1 MSHPLIRARKRNER
15 INFGQIQQE
24 LVLTRAPKATDP
36 IAPELDTLAVFARL
50 FPPQQYVTEPIVNG
64 IREAYRQIHPHLD
77 LPVAVKGKHPKPL
90 ENILAYYYGYGSG
103 DPDRSIAAFWYH
115 AHGYAPNGGPLPE
128 IHRYPSLEGRGGYMM
143 LAICPDAPTGRGKA
157 IMADLGKCYPLYR
170 VKATNGLS
178 GQTLRFL
185 GQEQLIFPGM
195 PTRKKER
202 WQQTKDEFATVILK
216 HNLIEKKGKWYR
228 YVDNQLVA
236 VHRDEVRNL
245 KDSFGAGHR
254 YHVEKAL
261 SEGKAVPRK
270 VLADYPDLAP
280 AADLSGEVLHC
291 GAWAMNEE
299 TGLPYCVAFAP
310 ACGAATGFPVISPV
324 EIAKFQRRLKDSG
337 KAIDKT
343 KAEISRVKEGPST
356 RGQAKKLDQLRLTL
370 NAAYDHYQ
378 DASWHLRRASG
389 HFEGLGAK
397 PMAATRKLKKVCI
410 GWREVHSKYYN
421 KKIWKCDE
429 YARPTGE
436 GACLVEPAAAPFSK
450 GTIKSLAKWYAE
462 TWNEEFEWRTPG
474 FIKEIRDR
482 GGIRPYKERT
492 RAGKVDEEYMQNVP
506 LFLRRKKGLPP
517 DEMASEMGFDTDSDL
532 YEAISEVYGAGKR
545 KAAPTR
551 KKKWYEFAEEAHQDI
566 IEQTEGPR

>member
-1 MSHPLIRARKRNER
+1 MSHPLIRARKRNRR

-36 IAPELDTLAVFARL
+36 IAPELDSLAVFARL

-143 LAICPDAPTGRGKA
+143 LAICPDAKDA
-157 IMADLGKCYPLYR
+157 IMPDLGKCYPLYR
-170 VKATNGLS
+170 TKATEGLS
-178 GQTLRFL
+178 
-185 GQEQLIFPGM
+185 
-195 PTRKKER
+195 
-202 WQQTKDEFATVILK
+202 A
-216 HNLIEKKGKWYR
+216 
-228 YVDNQLVA
+228 
-236 VHRDEVRNL
+236 
-245 KDSFGAGHR
+245 
-254 YHVEKAL
+254 
-261 SEGKAVPRK
+261 
-270 VLADYPDLAP
+270 
-280 AADLSGEVLHC
+280 LSGEVLHC

-299 TGLPYCVAFAP
+299 TGMPYCVAFAP

-389 HFEGLGAK
+389 HFEGSQK
-397 PMAATRKLKKVCI
+397 PEKWIQEIGLKRGEFTKLAADQGMTAQEFIKDVLKHKQKYSPGLVKAARLRQTLTRVGRGEYSGPLAAARKLKKVCI
-410 GWREVHSKYYN
+410 GWREVHSKFYN

-436 GACLVEPAAAPFSK
+436 AACLIEPMSAPFSK
-450 GTIKSLAKWYAE
+450 RTIRSRAKYMADQF
-462 TWNEEFEWRTPG
+462 NEQYGWRVPEFV
-474 FIKEIRDR
+474 KEIRDR

-551 KKKWYEFAEEAHQDI
+551 KKKWYEFIEDAHYDLLEE
-566 IEQTEGPR
+566 TLGPR